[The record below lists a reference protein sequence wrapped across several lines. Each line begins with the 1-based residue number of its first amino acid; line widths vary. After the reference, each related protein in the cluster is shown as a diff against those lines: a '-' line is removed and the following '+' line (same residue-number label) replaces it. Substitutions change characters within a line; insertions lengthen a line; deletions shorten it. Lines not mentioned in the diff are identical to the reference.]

1 MKFKLLGVQITV
13 SFYFVALLI
22 VLMALDSSRLILSA
36 LVAALLHEAGHFAVM
51 LCCKQLPQS
60 LSLYPFGMK
69 IVKPNN
75 SVLSYQKEILIYL
88 GGPLTN
94 LACFF
99 LLSLLPGSAASP
111 SAAAHLA
118 LCLFNLLPIGALDGG
133 MIAEAIL
140 HRFLSEKAANISSIV
155 LSALCIVPVGLLAVW
170 MVLQEHGNFS
180 LLLTVLYLAVLL
192 VCKQRT

>member
-13 SFYFVALLI
+13 SFYFVALLL
-22 VLMALDSSRLILSA
+22 VMMALDSSGLILGA
-36 LVAALLHEAGHFAVM
+36 LIAAVLHEAGHFAVM
-51 LCCKQLPQS
+51 LCCKQPPQS
-60 LSLYPFGMK
+60 LTLYPFGMK
-69 IVKPNN
+69 IVKPN
-75 SVLSYQKEILIYL
+75 SSALSYQREILMYL
-88 GGPLTN
+88 GGPFAN

-99 LLSLLPGSAASP
+99 LLSFIPGGAASP
-111 SAAAHLA
+111 AAAAHLA

-133 MIAEAIL
+133 MVVDLFL
-140 HRFLSEKAANISSIV
+140 HRFLPEKAANVGSMV

-170 MVLQEHGNFS
+170 MVFQEHGNFS